1 MLGASFFF
9 AAVGAIARILSPEIP
24 TAELVLFRN
33 MVGVVFI
40 LWSIWQRPVVQS
52 GGKLGLLVFRGIMGT
67 MALYLFFYAISQIGL
82 AEAIT
87 YQQSYPLFIAVF
99 SIFLAGGERL
109 SLREYGVVLIGFGG
123 VFLIFLPQFSMNGGD
138 IWSHSLGLVNAIF
151 TALAYMSIRLLS
163 SHYDARIIVL
173 SFMLSGIII
182 PLATLGM
189 GELGLMPQLGWMV
202 DRFVWPD
209 LVQWIWLLALGLA
222 ALIGQLW
229 MTKAF
234 ALDKAGMIAAVGY
247 SNILFSIAFG
257 FLLGDHMPGLL
268 GFMGIMLVIM
278 SGVLVALRR

>member
-33 MVGVVFI
+33 LVGVVFI
-40 LWSIWQRPVVQS
+40 LWSIWQRPVIQT
-52 GGKLGLLVFRGIMGT
+52 GGRFGLLVFRGIMGT
-67 MALYLFFYAISQIGL
+67 MALYLFFYAIRQIGL

-99 SIFLAGGERL
+99 AIFVAGGERL
-109 SLREYGVVLIGFGG
+109 SFREYWLVFLGFAGI
-123 VFLIFLPQFSMNGGD
+123 FLIFFPQFSIGGGD
-138 IWSHSLGLVNAIF
+138 IWSHSLGLVNAVF

-182 PLATLGM
+182 PLSTLGIGEM
-189 GELGLMPQLGWMV
+189 GLLPQLGWMV

-209 LVQWIWLLALGLA
+209 FLQCLWLLALGLA

-247 SNILFSIAFG
+247 SNIIFSISFG
-257 FLLGDHMPGLL
+257 FLLGDQMPGLL
-268 GFMGIMLVIM
+268 GFLGIGMVVL
-278 SGVLVALRR
+278 SGVLVARRR